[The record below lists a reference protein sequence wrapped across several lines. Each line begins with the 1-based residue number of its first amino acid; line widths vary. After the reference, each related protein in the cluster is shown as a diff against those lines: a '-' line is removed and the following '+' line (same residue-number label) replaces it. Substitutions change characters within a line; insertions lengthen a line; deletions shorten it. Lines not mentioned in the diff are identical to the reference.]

1 MPPSFRKGVFVLE
14 YHVSPR
20 TEAMEKLENF
30 IVVNRLGPHT
40 RIPSERDLCEMWG
53 INRTTLRFA
62 VDTLVEYGRLYRV
75 RGSGVYVAED
85 KKVRNIVGVNSL
97 SVDMQQHGTPLTTK
111 ILSLRTVEATKQISR
126 KLKITL
132 GKKVYE
138 CMRLRHINGLPCIIE
153 TLYLDC
159 ELFPDFEQYY
169 NDRASMGHL
178 YKNVYHHIQSAGEE
192 HISVTY
198 LTEEEA
204 RLMNTKEGAAAFFT
218 SGTTKT
224 DDGTV
229 LEFYQAIFRADVFK
243 MVSVINKA

>member
-1 MPPSFRKGVFVLE
+1 ME

-30 IVVNRLGPHT
+30 IIVNRLGPHT

-75 RGSGVYVAED
+75 RGSGVYVAES
-85 KKVRNIVGVNSL
+85 KKVRNIVGVNSM
-97 SVDMQQHGTPLTTK
+97 SQEMVQHGNSLTTR

-132 GKKVYE
+132 GKKVYQ
-138 CMRLRHINGLPCIIE
+138 CMRLRYLNGLPCIIE

-159 ELFPDFEQYY
+159 ELFPDFEKYY
-169 NDRASMGHL
+169 HDRASLGSI
-178 YKNVYHHIQSAGEE
+178 YKNIYHYNQNSGEE

-198 LTEEEA
+198 LTAEEA
-204 RLMNTKEGAAAFFT
+204 ELMNTQEGAAAFFT
-218 SGTTKT
+218 TGTTKR
-224 DDGTV
+224 DDGAV